1 MSQKLASSFDLCVLC
16 SGLSLMGTLT
26 NHRILLMTKR
36 ILLLA
41 FLADS
46 VALMIGEILFSK
58 TLILCTKPLLMPLLA
73 AWLWASMEGIKSRPL
88 RWWWL
93 LGLLCSTLGDTLLM
107 FTGKSSGGLFFLM
120 GLGAFLLAHGCYIA
134 GIWGEMGGQRGFLH
148 QKPALLLPAL
158 AYLVALL
165 AWLWPDVPPA
175 MRLPVAAYAAVLV
188 TMAMSVLHWRS
199 HLTHSI
205 FTPLMAGALLF
216 VLSDSLLAI
225 NKFGHSFEWS
235 RVAVMATYIVGQW
248 LMARGVAA
256 HIQSQNHV

>member
-1 MSQKLASSFDLCVLC
+1 
-16 SGLSLMGTLT
+16 
-26 NHRILLMTKR
+26 MTKKL
-36 ILLLA
+36 LLLA

-46 VALMIGEILFSK
+46 IALMLGEILFSK
-58 TLILCTKPLLMPLLA
+58 PLIICTKPLLMPLLA
-73 AWLWASMEGIKSRPL
+73 AWLWASTQASPSRPL
-88 RWWWL
+88 RGWWL

-107 FTGKSSGGLFFLM
+107 FTGKSSGGSFFLM

-134 GIWGEMGGQRGFLH
+134 GVWGEMRGRRGFLH
-148 QKPALLLPAL
+148 QKPVLLLPAL

-165 AWLWPDVPPA
+165 AWLWPDVPPG
-175 MRLPVAAYAAVLV
+175 MRPPVAAYAAVLV
-188 TMAMSVLHWRS
+188 TMAMSVLNWRNR
-199 HLTHSI
+199 LARPI
-205 FTPLMAGALLF
+205 FVMLAAGALLF

-256 HIQSQNHV
+256 HIQSQNQA